1 MQENFD
7 IFDFA
12 LTDTEMTQLK
22 ALDTG
27 KSLFFSHHDP
37 ETVEWFMSIFYASGL
52 HKRDTNFLQIDD
64 QIT

>member
-1 MQENFD
+1 VVIIPKSTHKEHIQENFD

-37 ETVEWFMSIFYASGL
+37 ETVEWFMSIF
-52 HKRDTNFLQIDD
+52 
-64 QIT
+64 

>member
-1 MQENFD
+1 MQKNFD

-27 KSLFFSHHDP
+27 KSLFFSYHDP
-37 ETVEWFMSIFYASGL
+37 ETVEWFMSIF
-52 HKRDTNFLQIDD
+52 
-64 QIT
+64 